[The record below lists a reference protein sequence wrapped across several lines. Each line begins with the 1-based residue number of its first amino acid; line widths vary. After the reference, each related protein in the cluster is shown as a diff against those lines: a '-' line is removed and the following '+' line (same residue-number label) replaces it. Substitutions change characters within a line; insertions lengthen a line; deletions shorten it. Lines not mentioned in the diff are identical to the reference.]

1 MISLRN
7 DSNSLRGSGLVKKSA
22 KFLRLSTYSTLTSP
36 DSTSSR
42 ILSSLRR
49 MCFVLSCMTG
59 SSATRSAAVFDERL
73 DRRDALLDVVVVVGV
88 LVRQHLG
95 QRVVVLD
102 GVLQRAVELA
112 RQSHRQVLEE
122 LVDLG
127 RDEAVRHADVLVA
140 HVQRDRLGLALRARP
155 DGAHLDDVEE
165 VLVLLRR
172 GPQVAEP
179 LVELPLGALFVG
191 RNHQLVRRRQVV
203 VMSRGS
209 LPRRHQL

>member
-1 MISLRN
+1 M
-7 DSNSLRGSGLVKKSA
+7 
-22 KFLRLSTYSTLTSP
+22 
-36 DSTSSR
+36 
-42 ILSSLRR
+42 
-49 MCFVLSCMTG
+49 
-59 SSATRSAAVFDERL
+59 
-73 DRRDALLDVVVVVGV
+73 VGV

-102 GVLQRAVELA
+102 GVLQRTVELA
-112 RQSHRQVLEE
+112 RQSLRQVLEE

-127 RDEAVRHADVLVA
+127 RYEAVRNADVLVA

-172 GPQVAEP
+172 GPQLADPIV
-179 LVELPLGALFVG
+179 VLPLGAQVVG
-191 RNHQLVRRRQVV
+191 RNHQLVRRRHVV

-209 LPRRHQL
+209 LPRRYQL